1 MCLEVIF
8 LKLVIWLPGSIS
20 PPPGIRILESINNN
34 IADGDQG
41 DYCRCSN
48 QNSQNEV
55 YDAVKMTFTEVY
67 KFGNHV
73 IIIFVGRAPN
83 VILSL

>member
-20 PPPGIRILESINNN
+20 PPPGNNLESINNN
-34 IADGDQG
+34 IADGNHG
-41 DYCRCSN
+41 DYCRCCN

-55 YDAVKMTFTEVY
+55 YDAVKMTFDKVY

-73 IIIFVGRAPN
+73 LFVLLAQIRPSKAR
-83 VILSL
+83 I